1 MPNYSNGRGG
11 RRFHSRR
18 RRHRALSLPLLLGA
32 LLLALVVVALAFFL
46 RRPKRNGPAASASDA
61 DQSVEETTVAK
72 LTSEEIL
79 ADAAKKAAQYDYDA
93 AIAAIEADEKTAQSD
108 RLQSQSTMKSRVP
121 WFVRIRRRLR
131 TSSSIRSSWTTR
143 RPLTATIAKTATTM
157 S

>member
-93 AIAAIEADEKTAQSD
+93 AIAAIEADEKTAHSEPMSPELLLSPQIVMLSA
-108 RLQSQSTMKSRVP
+108 MPYVG
-121 WFVRIRRRLR
+121 
-131 TSSSIRSSWTTR
+131 RSLILLS
-143 RPLTATIAKTATTM
+143 
-157 S
+157 

>member
-1 MPNYSNGRGG
+1 MAAAAVDSTPDAVGTERCP
-11 RRFHSRR
+11 
-18 RRHRALSLPLLLGA
+18 LPLLLGA

-93 AIAAIEADEKTAQSD
+93 AIAAIEADEKTAQSEAGQAAITKYNEIKGT
-108 RLQSQSTMKSRVP
+108 L
-121 WFVRIRRRLR
+121 VRQDPQKI
-131 TSSSIRSSWTTR
+131 THVFSIRSSWTTR
-143 RPLTATIAKTATTM
+143 RPLTATIAKTATTT